1 MPKATKILGFALVA
15 IHAKVMVKTFETRN
29 EAQEFGIRY
38 LRKIYS
44 EHFDKFPEDL
54 NETDFEMLKGRID
67 SLYGLCDSTETWL
80 ICAILSN

>member
-1 MPKATKILGFALVA
+1 MMPKATKILGFALVA

-38 LRKIYS
+38 
-44 EHFDKFPEDL
+44 FDKFPEDL